1 MPPGTVGY
9 KEKKIGFFGIQHRP
23 DGRQTRRI
31 NRSRWQAPEAIG
43 IIRRALLQI
52 APVEG
57 SVKTAETV
65 CYEIFRELLREA
77 RQYDARQFLILASQE
92 VVDMLVDE
100 ESNSLAELEAF
111 IGIPIKFQAETL
123 YSQEHYD
130 VVLM

>member
-1 MPPGTVGY
+1 
-9 KEKKIGFFGIQHRP
+9 
-23 DGRQTRRI
+23 
-31 NRSRWQAPEAIG
+31 
-43 IIRRALLQI
+43 
-52 APVEG
+52 
-57 SVKTAETV
+57 V

-100 ESNSLAELEAF
+100 ESTSLAELEAF